1 VILLSGCFKELRLFG
16 GRQTLLYDKQIMSGF
31 FLKRFEIS
39 GLNCFLTHV
48 SLAGTTT
55 IELSKV
61 LQFIS
66 RCDKRFAFETTDNW
80 YAHQKNAALRL
91 PQNSTATGNSRVF
104 ARMGDFQ
111 TTSLPGANRLKRK
124 WQSEL
129 PIRRLKRITWNDP
142 TEPSSL
148 LSAVWNCE
156 MPNQLEAVDDETS
169 RMDFRYSIMDAQE
182 RLLVSSLDSTRPIFS
197 NRGPVV
203 ESGFSIR
210 IDLVPVS
217 EESPCHLPVLAR
229 LARRKSELNNE
240 SFFCLNKKNNV
251 SEDR

>member
-1 VILLSGCFKELRLFG
+1 
-16 GRQTLLYDKQIMSGF
+16 MSGF

-39 GLNCFLTHV
+39 GLNCFLTNV
-48 SLAGTTT
+48 SLDGTTT
-55 IELSKV
+55 NELSKV
-61 LQFIS
+61 LQSIS
-66 RCDKRFAFETTDNW
+66 QCDKRFAFETTGDL
-80 YAHQKNAALRL
+80 YAHQNNSSLRL
-91 PQNSTATGNSRVF
+91 PQNSPPTGDSRVF
-104 ARMGDFQ
+104 LRLDNFQ
-111 TTSLPGANRLKRK
+111 TTSMPGANRLKWK

-156 MPNQLEAVDDETS
+156 TPNQLEARDDKTS
-169 RMDFRYSIMDAQE
+169 RLEFRYSIMDAQG

-197 NRGPVV
+197 NRAPVV

-210 IDLVPVS
+210 IDLVSVS
-217 EESPCHLPVLAR
+217 EESPHHLPVLAR
-229 LARRKSELNNE
+229 LACRKSELNNE
-240 SFFCLNKKNNV
+240 SFFCLNEKNSV